1 MPERGNDAPS
11 MTCLFTTYG
20 QARLILLPLGFLQ
33 GLGVS
38 LDPEASETGEEVTQL
53 DHFTFLGVLSELL
66 LSLLES
72 RERKTKCKLEL

>member
-1 MPERGNDAPS
+1 

-20 QARLILLPLGFLQ
+20 QVRLILLPLGFLQ

-38 LDPEASETGEEVTQL
+38 LDPEASEKRDDGEEVTQL
-53 DHFTFLGVLSELL
+53 DHFTFFGLLSELL

-72 RERKTKCKLEL
+72 RERKIKCRLEL